1 MSLSER
7 IQITICYF
15 HIYFL
20 WLSTNLN
27 FLIAIVKV
35 NYPIIVLLDTFAV
48 ADISQD
54 SPSIDTKGPEDIED
68 FL

>member
-1 MSLSER
+1 M
-7 IQITICYF
+7 
-15 HIYFL
+15 

-27 FLIAIVKV
+27 FLIAIVRVKV
-35 NYPIIVLLDTFAV
+35 NYVLKSVELATSHPIIVLLDTFAV